1 MYLNPLRY
9 KKVENQNPQSKRR
22 ENNNEEEEANNKMG
36 QEDSQTFVLL
46 PRISSAPSSNHKEG
60 DGNTRPIRS
69 QSSNLTKRSSQK
81 RLEEKRNK
89 KRKKRRKFHM
99 LNHIKGNRHLGE
111 ISFCV
116 YIYLLF
122 DSE

>member
-46 PRISSAPSSNHKEG
+46 PRINSAPSSNNEG
-60 DGNTRPIRS
+60 DGDTRPIRS

-111 ISFCV
+111 ISFCI